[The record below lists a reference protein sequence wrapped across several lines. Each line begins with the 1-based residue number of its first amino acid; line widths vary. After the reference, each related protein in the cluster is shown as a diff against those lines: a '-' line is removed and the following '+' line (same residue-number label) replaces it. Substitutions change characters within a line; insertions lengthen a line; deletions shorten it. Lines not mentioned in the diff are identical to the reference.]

1 MGVYNR
7 FGSKDG
13 LIEALFVQGF
23 EQLHAAIASSSGPDS
38 LARMRG
44 GCKAYRAFAVAH
56 PHLYQLMFKQMLE
69 LELSADA
76 LDTAAATFGLLVGRV
91 QDAMDAGLL
100 ASGDSVDVAQQIWN
114 GLHGAVML
122 ELAGIGFTPD
132 PERTFADMMDT
143 LLRGLAA

>member
-1 MGVYNR
+1 MAHAQDRHRTPSADVTESLLDAARQLLEEQGADAMTVRAVATRAGVAPMGVYNR

-91 QDAMDAGLL
+91 PLQ
-100 ASGDSVDVAQQIWN
+100 N
-114 GLHGAVML
+114 R
-122 ELAGIGFTPD
+122 
-132 PERTFADMMDT
+132 ER
-143 LLRGLAA
+143 L